1 MDTTRIPS
9 YRSACIDRR
18 TPNIDQGYLI
28 YHTLLGS
35 FDQSTDVAW
44 SIIKHLIEG
53 IDALVNPAN
62 IYEGEIGPL
71 VRAEFFWD
79 KGLPQHRGVV
89 LYDNK
94 GQAVMHVLHAL
105 LGYGGAGPALS
116 GQILE
121 ALGVPEEVF
130 EEANNAV
137 PHQDYVLVFS
147 REQVINDTVMLYGTP
162 RETWEWW
169 RVR

>member
-1 MDTTRIPS
+1 MNTATLPS
-9 YRSACIDRR
+9 YRDANIDRR
-18 TPNIDQGYLI
+18 KPAVDQGYLV

-44 SIIKHLIEG
+44 SIVKHLIAG

-62 IYEGEIGPL
+62 IYKGEIGPL
-71 VRAEFFWD
+71 VRAEFFWGE
-79 KGLPQHRGVV
+79 GLPQHRGVV

-94 GQAVMHVLHAL
+94 GRAVMHVVHAL
-105 LGYGGAGPALS
+105 LGYSGSGPALS
-116 GQILE
+116 GQILK
-121 ALGVPEEVF
+121 ALGVPEEMF
-130 EEANNAV
+130 EEANNTV

-147 REQVINDTVMLYGTP
+147 REQVSNDTAVLYGTP